1 MGRTSREDFP
11 LFWKTLFTEK
21 DNAGFWT
28 SITKR
33 NVLPIKWLS
42 SLKHFELFIE
52 GLLKSLR
59 RNERGVEERCKR
71 EKNLEGDAVCVSSKN
86 TESQRENL
94 WNAQGNS
101 LTSFCNLWQHHK
113 KTFPKQWKQTFRALM
128 RDAKAKAT
136 PHKWHQ
142 RIILST
148 SASSKQTSS
157 LEITKNVAYTLSL
170 SRIFCSTCFYGR
182 LDQHKREI
190 YFLHRK
196 KNAFERMSRVMYHH
210 IIFKA
215 KLYCNLNRMNMN
227 RISFLNFRTSIF
239 YTSSRSLTSFLLKE
253 YFDQGV

>member
-157 LEITKNVAYTLSL
+157 LEITKNVSFHLYLSP
-170 SRIFCSTCFYGR
+170 IFCSTCFYGR

-196 KNAFERMSRVMYHH
+196 KMHFKGCQGSC
-210 IIFKA
+210 IIISYSKRSCTAIWIGWTWIESHFWIFA
-215 KLYCNLNRMNMN
+215 LLY
-227 RISFLNFRTSIF
+227 SIHPVDLWHPF
-239 YTSSRSLTSFLLKE
+239 C
-253 YFDQGV
+253 